1 MNCKFLKTKFLS
13 TFVLLILKIMY
24 PEELVKPMRAEL
36 TDAGFQELYA
46 ANDVEQALEKEG
58 TTLVVVNSV
67 CGCAA
72 RNARPGAKM
81 SLDNAKIPTQLVT
94 VFAGVDR
101 EAVDK
106 AREHMFP
113 FPPSS
118 PCMALFKNGELVHML
133 ERHHIEGRPAE
144 LIAEN
149 LKDAYNEFC

>member
-1 MNCKFLKTKFLS
+1 
-13 TFVLLILKIMY
+13 MY
-24 PEELVKPMRAEL
+24 PPELVKPMREDLTIAGFAEL
-36 TDAGFQELYA
+36 QSEAE
-46 ANDVEQALEKEG
+46 VEKALQQKG

-72 RNARPGAKM
+72 ANARPGAKM
-81 SLDNAKIPTQLVT
+81 SLKNNKKPDQLVT

-101 EAVDK
+101 EATDA
-106 AREHMFP
+106 ARAQMVP

-118 PCMALFKNGELVHML
+118 PCMALFKDGELVHML

-149 LKDAYNEFC
+149 LIDAYDQYC

>member
-1 MNCKFLKTKFLS
+1 
-13 TFVLLILKIMY
+13 MY
-24 PEELVKPMRAEL
+24 PAELVQPMRDDL
-36 TDAGFQELYA
+36 SQAGFEQLYTA
-46 ANDVEQALEKEG
+46 DAVKNAINQEG

-72 RNARPGAKM
+72 ANARPGAKM
-81 SLDNAKIPTQLVT
+81 SLDNNKKPDHTVT

-101 EAVDK
+101 EAVDA
-106 AREHMFP
+106 ARSAMIP

-118 PCMALFKNGELVHML
+118 PSMALFKDGELVHML

-149 LKDAYNEFC
+149 LKEAYNENC

>member
-1 MNCKFLKTKFLS
+1 
-13 TFVLLILKIMY
+13 MY
-24 PEELVKPMRAEL
+24 PAELVKPMREDLTSVGFEEL
-36 TDAGFQELYA
+36 QTASAVDA
-46 ANDVEQALEKEG
+46 ALAKEG

-72 RNARPGAKM
+72 ANARPGAKQ
-81 SLDNAKIPTQLVT
+81 SLQNAKRPDHTVT
-94 VFAGVDR
+94 VFAGVDK

-106 AREHMFP
+106 AREHMIP

-133 ERHHIEGRPAE
+133 ERHHIEGRPAD

-149 LKDAYNEFC
+149 LMDAYNEYC

>member
-1 MNCKFLKTKFLS
+1 
-13 TFVLLILKIMY
+13 MY
-24 PEELVKPMRAEL
+24 PAELVKPMREDLTNIGFEEL
-36 TDAGFQELYA
+36 HT
-46 ANDVEQALEKEG
+46 VEEVDQALAKGG

-72 RNARPGAKM
+72 ANARPGAKA
-81 SLDNAKIPTQLVT
+81 SLQNDKKPDNLVT

-101 EAVDK
+101 EATDK
-106 AREHMFP
+106 ARSYMIP

-118 PCMALFKNGELVHML
+118 PSMALFKDGELVHML

-144 LIAEN
+144 MIADN

>member
-1 MNCKFLKTKFLS
+1 VQLN
-13 TFVLLILKIMY
+13 FVTLQFKKLNLKIKNMY
-24 PEELVKPMRAEL
+24 PEEMVKPMQAEL
-36 TDAGFQELYA
+36 TVAGFKELHTADAVENAIKA
-46 ANDVEQALEKEG
+46 AG

-81 SLDNAKIPTQLVT
+81 SLDNAKKPSNLVT

-101 EAVDK
+101 EAVEA
-106 AREHMFP
+106 ARGFMFP

-118 PCMALFKNGELVHML
+118 PSIALFKNGELVHML

-144 LIAEN
+144 TIADN
-149 LKDAYNEFC
+149 LKDAFNEFC

>member
-1 MNCKFLKTKFLS
+1 
-13 TFVLLILKIMY
+13 MY
-24 PEELVKPMRAEL
+24 PAELVKPMREDLTRVGFEEL
-36 TDAGFQELYA
+36 QTADQV
-46 ANDVEQALEKEG
+46 DTALAKEG

-72 RNARPGAKM
+72 ANARPGARM
-81 SLDNAKIPTQLVT
+81 SLQNTKRPDHIVT

-101 EAVDK
+101 EAVEK
-106 AREHMFP
+106 AREYMIP

-118 PCMALFKNGELVHML
+118 PSMALFKDGELVHML

-149 LKDAYNEFC
+149 LMDAYNEHC

>member
-1 MNCKFLKTKFLS
+1 
-13 TFVLLILKIMY
+13 MY
-24 PEELVKPMRAEL
+24 PAELVKPMREDLTNVGFEELRTAEAV
-36 TDAGFQELYA
+36 DA
-46 ANDVEQALEKEG
+46 ALAKEG

-72 RNARPGAKM
+72 ANARPGARM
-81 SLDNAKIPTQLVT
+81 SLQNAKRPDHIAT

-101 EAVDK
+101 EAVEK
-106 AREHMFP
+106 AREYMIP

-118 PCMALFKNGELVHML
+118 PSMALFKDGELVHML

-149 LKDAYNEFC
+149 LMDAYNEHC